1 MSYAMSTGVG
11 VRAVPALPYKYDSSK
26 QEPDPFFVNVDGG
39 IVIPVISPS
48 AYRTGDRPHRK
59 LFCFRVLISAL
70 AELRTWEKLID
81 PDKMVA
87 FSALFIFQHG
97 TKHAVAIVQGRLSKP
112 QALCHPAH
120 IEILHRN
127 QVILVGYLR

>member
-1 MSYAMSTGVG
+1 MSYTMSTGVR
-11 VRAVPALPYKYDSSK
+11 VRAVPVLPCRYGLSQQKP
-26 QEPDPFFVNVDGG
+26 EPFFINIDGG
-39 IVIPVISPS
+39 VVIPVISPS

-70 AELRTWEKLID
+70 AELRTWEKFID

-87 FSALFIFQHG
+87 FSALFIFQHA
-97 TKHAVAIVQGRLSKP
+97 TEHAVAIVQGRLPKP
-112 QALCHPAH
+112 QALCHSAH

-127 QVILVGYLR
+127 QVILIGYLR